1 MTNPGK
7 SVFPF
12 FHVDIQVLS
21 LDKEFPLYKKLK
33 TYYVRAQCLPNREEG
48 NHSSNWNESRDVA
61 SLPSSLPLCT
71 LQGRATTGG
80 EAAVHHRGNWP

>member
-21 LDKEFPLYKKLK
+21 KDKEFPLLVQKNVK
-33 TYYVRAQCLPNREEG
+33 TYYVRTNREEG
-48 NHSSNWNESRDVA
+48 SHSSNWNESRDVA
-61 SLPSSLPLCT
+61 SLPSSLHSAG
-71 LQGRATTGG
+71 QGCDWRRGG
-80 EAAVHHRGNWP
+80 CAPPW